1 MQFVFFVFFGPSPT
15 LRNFVSWTNIEEKLS
30 TNGNYSLGY
39 GGTSTIGKLPNRLSF
54 IEKFNLKRFLNC
66 CALLRGRV

>member
-1 MQFVFFVFFGPSPT
+1 M
-15 LRNFVSWTNIEEKLS
+15 EEKLL
-30 TNGNYSLGY
+30 TNGNYSPSY

-54 IEKFNLKRFLNC
+54 ILKVNLKRFLNC